1 MNVKDKLKLFADHG
15 MSISYIARRINVA
28 SSTLNKWLNGE
39 KGITHKNEA
48 LVENTLKEILLELSQ
63 ILEEK
68 KE

>member
-39 KGITHKNEA
+39 KGITHKN
-48 LVENTLKEILLELSQ
+48 
-63 ILEEK
+63 
-68 KE
+68 